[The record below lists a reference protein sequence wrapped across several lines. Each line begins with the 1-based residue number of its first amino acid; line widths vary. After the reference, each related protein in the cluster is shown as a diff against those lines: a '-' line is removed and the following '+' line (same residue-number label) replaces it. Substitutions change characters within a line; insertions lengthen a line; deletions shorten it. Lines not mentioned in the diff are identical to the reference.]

1 MHPDATST
9 GSAGPIVERFTK
21 LAFRKKAG
29 ASRERRR
36 NNIGK
41 DMQEGHDRL
50 ASMLLYESS
59 HGFDKERYI
68 DKSRDV
74 DRTPMPSCPT
84 YPISLSSA
92 QANTYGRYMIIRQS
106 DYHFDC
112 TSLLVSLPFRLHERS
127 ASEDLP

>member
-59 HGFDKERYI
+59 HGFDKEKYHRQ
-68 DKSRDV
+68 KSRCRSNAHALLSNISDKLV
-74 DRTPMPSCPT
+74 LRPSKH
-84 YPISLSSA
+84 IREIHDH
-92 QANTYGRYMIIRQS
+92 QAKR
-106 DYHFDC
+106 
-112 TSLLVSLPFRLHERS
+112 LPFRLHFSSRIFAFS
-127 ASEDLP
+127 AS